1 MLENVTKYTVKISD
15 RFGNPYVVN
24 NLDKYANLDDCNC
37 TNEVDYSCKCS
48 YIRNPYYVKLQ
59 VSLQFKYGLFE
70 DDLAKDLINVN
81 GR

>member
-1 MLENVTKYTVKISD
+1 MLENANKYTVTITD
-15 RFGNPYVVN
+15 RFGNPYAVN
-24 NLDKYANLDDCNC
+24 NLDKNANLDECDCSQ
-37 TNEVDYSCKCS
+37 TVDYSCRCS

-59 VSLQFKYGLFE
+59 VSLQFKFGLFE